1 MPGLQAS
8 NIAPQLLEE
17 MGGGKRVGPLLMGL
31 DKPAQI
37 FDLGATVSD
46 MVNLAA
52 LAAHETIE

>member
-1 MPGLQAS
+1 
-8 NIAPQLLEE
+8 
-17 MGGGKRVGPLLMGL
+17 MGL

-52 LAAHETIE
+52 LAAHEAIE